1 MMCHIAYV
9 TPHIAHTLGLSHD
22 MPHIMRPSK
31 RGWACSTGGTVDIY
45 TQKNTDQVFSLL
57 TIQASDNYMYPI
69 RHTNKLFLQ
78 YLYFL
83 VDRV

>member
-9 TPHIAHTLGLSHD
+9 TPHIAHTLGSSHD
-22 MPHIMRPSK
+22 MPHILRSSK
-31 RGWACSTGGTVDIY
+31 QGRAGSTGGTVDVY
-45 TQKNTDQVFSLL
+45 TQKTTDQVFSLL

-69 RHTNKLFLQ
+69 KHIYKLFSQ

>member
-9 TPHIAHTLGLSHD
+9 TPHIAHTLRSSHD
-22 MPHIMRPSK
+22 MPHIMRSSK
-31 RGWACSTGGTVDIY
+31 HGRAGSTGGTVDIY
-45 TQKNTDQVFSLL
+45 TQKTTDQVFSLL

-69 RHTNKLFLQ
+69 KHIYKLFSQ
-78 YLYFL
+78 YLHFL